1 MSQSE
6 DSPGMQSPMRRILGN
21 FGLLVRGRGIAAV
34 MLFMATALMARALGP
49 VEFGLVV
56 LIQAYAILLRDL
68 LDFKIFDAVVRY
80 GVPAHDAGD
89 TQELKRLI
97 GICYRVDRRTS
108 TTATIIAVSMAPLIG
123 PSMGMDHEQV
133 IMLGIYCF
141 GILTTGNGTAI
152 GILRLFDRFDIL
164 GRQMTIGPV
173 IRFSGVVIA
182 WWFDSPLSVFMAIY
196 LLAFAVEEL
205 YLNWCG
211 RREYRQRFGHSPAS
225 ANVSDAKIAE
235 FPGLRHFLWVT
246 YWQSNLDL
254 VPKHLSV
261 VLAGYLLGPSEAGL
275 LRLARQFSSLLSKP
289 AVMIRRV
296 VFLDLTRSWGQD
308 SDAFKL
314 IAYRTALLGGAL
326 GLLFVLAGYF
336 FGEVLLHKL
345 IGKEFVAAAPVL
357 TLMLLAATFDL
368 AASPLRSAAYAVGH
382 AGKVLRLYALSA
394 VIYLILFVA
403 LTSSMGLIGAGVAA
417 CVASLLPP
425 LVMADIIRRS
435 TSSTV

>member
-1 MSQSE
+1 MSQSG
-6 DSPGMQSPMRRILGN
+6 DSPGTQSPMRRILGN

-123 PSMGMDHEQV
+123 PSMGMDHEHV